1 MNIPYLIVSLV
12 IVESTTN
19 WGGMGSL
26 LYATITN
33 QDSNA
38 AMGILFLLA
47 LLATSF
53 RIFISIVHKLLDP
66 RLSNN
71 V

>member
-1 MNIPYLIVSLV
+1 
-12 IVESTTN
+12 
-19 WGGMGSL
+19 MGSL
-26 LYATITN
+26 LYVTITN

-47 LLATSF
+47 ILATIF
-53 RIFISIVHKLLDP
+53 RIFISIAHKLLDP

>member
-1 MNIPYLIVSLV
+1 MKSLV
-12 IVESTTN
+12 IVESTTS

-26 LYATITN
+26 LYRTIMN

-47 LLATSF
+47 LLAIFF
-53 RIFISIVHKLLDP
+53 RISISIIHRFIDP
-66 RLSNN
+66 RVNSN